1 MENINYPLLYY
12 TLPNES
18 VLGILVGTEYKV
30 VDKDLKSLK
39 ATLSGHLQKKY
50 KREDEYD
57 FFDII
62 EPKLKII
69 EMSVRPTYQ
78 DERSAFPMK
87 DAVKVPV
94 AVIYGES
101 DDGGYECY
109 LPTYNR
115 KFHYYDAKQFNTLV
129 RHFCT
134 HLLNELAP
142 EELYRHIMR
151 SRPEMDKVTL
161 RVNYDREFDY
171 ESDYKPD
178 YRTLTSMADRYPYSK
193 AIRRNISAFP
203 DAAWELEHKVSE
215 TIEKLINSRS
225 NILLVGKPSVGKSSV
240 LKQAIKKITSK
251 KREAQ
256 LTFTFWQI
264 MPQRITATAKWLGEW
279 QENCETL
286 IEELQSANGILWV
299 VDFIRLL
306 QTGGEGPEDSVA
318 SFMSSYLREGKLQ
331 MVGEVTPEQLESIK
345 RLLPGFTEQF
355 QLVKIDELPEQ
366 KIQTILQKLA
376 DFSENNLHIR
386 ISKEALGVSYRL
398 LQRYYPYNS
407 FPGKAVNFLGQCV
420 NDAQL
425 NEAAEVDKAAVIQN
439 FIKQTGMPELFLRDD
454 LLLKSNELK
463 SYFSEKII
471 GQPGAVEQM
480 VGTIKVFKAGLNN
493 PYKPITTMI
502 FAGPTGVGKTASA
515 RAMADYFFGKGQTQS
530 PLIRIDMSEFQ
541 DPSMIYRF
549 IGTGREVGKLVKDI
563 RERPFSVLLLDEV
576 EKAHPV
582 IFDSLLAA
590 LDEGILVDAYGRVTN
605 LRNTI
610 IIMTTNLGASNRQSI
625 GFDKNAQPDYGGA
638 MRGFFRPEF
647 LNRIDAVVTF
657 NALNNDDIRLITHK
671 ELEDLKQRE
680 GFKKRNISL
689 IFTDAL
695 MTHLTEIGFDER
707 YGARPLQ
714 RAIEQEVVSPLAH
727 FLNKNNDVEGKEL
740 VVDFLDGA
748 VVIGQ

>member
-1 MENINYPLLYY
+1 
-12 TLPNES
+12 
-18 VLGILVGTEYKV
+18 
-30 VDKDLKSLK
+30 
-39 ATLSGHLQKKY
+39 
-50 KREDEYD
+50 
-57 FFDII
+57 
-62 EPKLKII
+62 
-69 EMSVRPTYQ
+69 
-78 DERSAFPMK
+78 
-87 DAVKVPV
+87 
-94 AVIYGES
+94 
-101 DDGGYECY
+101 
-109 LPTYNR
+109 
-115 KFHYYDAKQFNTLV
+115 
-129 RHFCT
+129 
-134 HLLNELAP
+134 
-142 EELYRHIMR
+142 
-151 SRPEMDKVTL
+151 
-161 RVNYDREFDY
+161 
-171 ESDYKPD
+171 
-178 YRTLTSMADRYPYSK
+178 
-193 AIRRNISAFP
+193 
-203 DAAWELEHKVSE
+203 
-215 TIEKLINSRS
+215 
-225 NILLVGKPSVGKSSV
+225 LVGKPSVGKSSV

-251 KREAQ
+251 RREAQ

-355 QLVKIDELPEQ
+355 QLVKIDELPKQ

-439 FIKQTGMPELFLRDD
+439 LIKQTGMPELFLRDD

-463 SYFSEKII
+463 SHFSEKII
-471 GQPGAVEQM
+471 GQPGAVKQM
-480 VGTIKVFKAGLNN
+480 VGTIKVFKASLNN

-727 FLNKNNDVEGKEL
+727 FLNHNSDVEGREL
-740 VVDFLDGA
+740 VVDFVDG
-748 VVIGQ
+748 VVSIS